1 MFSLKKIK
9 KNCSFLRKSTFF
21 REITA
26 FTQGPSVISTE
37 KFLRKIDP
45 SKNMFRDLKYLKN
58 SKDFIFQ
65 DWQFEIKIS
74 GTFKICR

>member
-1 MFSLKKIK
+1 MFSLQKIK

-37 KFLRKIDP
+37 KFLRKINP
-45 SKNMFRDLKYLKN
+45 SKNMFRDLKY
-58 SKDFIFQ
+58 
-65 DWQFEIKIS
+65 
-74 GTFKICR
+74 